1 MADSFKRRL
10 FLFKRETVYGTD
22 SAPVA
27 GTDAVLF
34 MDGEVNVET
43 EQVDRQ
49 VDRGYYGA
57 YPFVN
62 VGRKIT
68 IAGMTDLLGAA
79 TVGAAAPAS
88 ALLRA
93 CGLGETLVAST
104 SATYAPVSDAMSS
117 ASARFHHNRDLTSG
131 RGFRGNCEI
140 MLDVKNFAKAKWD
153 LLGLTPSAGNAVTDV
168 ALPAGTFTAWR
179 DPPAVELE
187 TFACTLDSYALD
199 AVSVSLKFNNDV
211 KVFEGSETREV
222 VIIERKPSITIRAYN
237 PGVAAKDF
245 YAIAL
250 AGTRVALTTSV
261 NGGASRIVTLSC
273 PALQLRPPKK
283 VDIDGAT
290 GIEIEA
296 AVLPN
301 AGNDE
306 FSLAFT

>member
-10 FLFKRETVYGTD
+10 FLFKRETTYGTD
-22 SAPVA
+22 AAPVA

-43 EQVDRQ
+43 EQVERP

-62 VGRKIT
+62 VGRKVT
-68 IAGMTDLLGAA
+68 IAGMTDLLGAS

-117 ASARFHHNRDLTSG
+117 ASARFHHNNDLTSA
-131 RGFRGNCEI
+131 RGVRGNCEI
-140 MLDVKNFAKAKWD
+140 MLDIKNFAKAKWD
-153 LLGLTPSAGNAVTDV
+153 FIGNVPAAGNVVTNV

-187 TFACTLDSYALD
+187 TFVATLDGFALD
-199 AVSVSLKFNNDV
+199 AVAVSLKFNNEV
-211 KVFEGSETREV
+211 KIFEGSETREV
-222 VIIERKPSITIRAYN
+222 VIIERKPSLMIRAYN
-237 PGVAAKDF
+237 PGVLAKDF
-245 YAIAL
+245 YALAL
-250 AGTRVALTTSV
+250 AGTRVAFSTSV
-261 NGGASRIVTLSC
+261 NGGASRIVSMS
-273 PALQLRPPKK
+273 AGAVQLRLPKK

-296 AVLPN
+296 AVLPT

>member
-1 MADSFKRRL
+1 VADSFKRRL
-10 FLFKRETVYGTD
+10 FLFKRETVYNTD

-43 EQVDRQ
+43 EQVERP
-49 VDRGYYGA
+49 VDRGFYGG

-62 VGRKIT
+62 VGRKVT
-68 IAGMTDLLGAA
+68 ISGMTDLLGAA
-79 TVGAAAPAS
+79 SVGTAAPAS

-93 CGLGETLVAST
+93 CGLNEALVAST
-104 SATYAPVSDAMSS
+104 SATYTPISDAMSS
-117 ASARFHHNRDLTSG
+117 ASARFHHNNDLTSA
-131 RGFRGNCEI
+131 RGVRGNCEI
-140 MLDVKNFAKAKWD
+140 MLDIKNFAKAKWD
-153 LLGLTPSAGNAVTDV
+153 FIGNVPAAGNIVTNV
-168 ALPAGTFTAWR
+168 ALPAGTFTPWR

-187 TFACTLDSYALD
+187 TLACTLDSFALD

-211 KVFEGSETREV
+211 KIYEGSETREV
-222 VIIERKPSITIRAYN
+222 VIIERKPTITIRAYN
-237 PGVAAKDF
+237 PGVLAKDF
-245 YAIAL
+245 YALAL
-250 AGTRVALTTSV
+250 AGTRVAFSASV
-261 NGGASRIVTLSC
+261 NGGASRIVTLAC

-301 AGNDE
+301 TGNDE